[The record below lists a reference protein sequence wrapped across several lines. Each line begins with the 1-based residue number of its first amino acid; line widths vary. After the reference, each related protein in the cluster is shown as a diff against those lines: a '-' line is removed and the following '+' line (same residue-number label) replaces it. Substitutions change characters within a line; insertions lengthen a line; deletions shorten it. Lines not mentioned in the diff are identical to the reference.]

1 MSINF
6 AGQTIPTIHFQSE
19 RGYFKYR
26 IVLKQNYESMMDL
39 VPTILFVTA
48 NIYEKVKI
56 RRLKCIRTMRK
67 QT

>member
-1 MSINF
+1 MSTNF

-39 VPTILFVTA
+39 VPIILFVRA

-56 RRLKCIRTMRK
+56 R
-67 QT
+67 